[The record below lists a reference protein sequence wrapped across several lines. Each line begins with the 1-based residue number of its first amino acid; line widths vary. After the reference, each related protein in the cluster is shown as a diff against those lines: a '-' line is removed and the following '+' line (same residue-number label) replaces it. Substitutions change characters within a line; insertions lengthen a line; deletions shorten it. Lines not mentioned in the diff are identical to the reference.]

1 MAPLDATGR
10 VLWYTPSSAA
20 VAAAAAVSRS
30 GAKGNIPNESLPSSS
45 NNVSSLVAQTPAGN
59 TSSSPSSFLSP
70 AGKTATPEALLVASS
85 LLPCSSLSSP
95 TASAF
100 ISTSPSTSNSS
111 SSRNHSTTTARNAR
125 AIQQQGQITSA
136 AAGSNGNTA
145 TTANTISTRGGASH
159 DATSTDTRLAQN
171 DALSIYGPSFRNI
184 LCANPRG
191 RSLKKIVEMKAIQ
204 LQKRQARRALGQ
216 AQCQHR
222 DPEYSLHISA
232 RKETC
237 NNISERTASVMP
249 NDQLVTPWHTRF
261 LRGASNNID
270 ELNGSQTL
278 DGDVDDDDD
287 DEDLDADW
295 VKGMLAQMEGE
306 CYYADMPFE
315 LLHLVFGNFLRVS
328 MDNLKQL
335 AERKKA
341 KAIAIKAAEREL
353 EDRWAKTP
361 LLPGMAAS
369 TPGLSQKRHST
380 CTCNVCRRHQHS
392 SQPPSPSSTNSE
404 QQQYAPSTLPS
415 RRHTSPNTMHEQMP
429 TNGHQVLV
437 NQLASSPPS
446 SGYASASSADVPQY
460 PTHSDESDLYLG
472 DGGDSRSEFESEAY
486 SGEDDEDSEDHES
499 LGHLRRQDDLE
510 SVDDIVA
517 SLSISNGYQ
526 SGYSSDD
533 LDALSVESTDAME
546 QIDSDYE
553 SRVVQ
558 PSSDRSDHSLAIST
572 GYSIDGHSSSDS
584 RTRSSSS
591 SSSSTS
597 SALAGYTNIGRNN
610 YHRRF
615 RYHHHHHHTYSTPY
629 APRMDPSAPIYQRHC
644 NCDAY
649 TTRSGCASL
658 HQWTRGPQTFRKS
671 GINRIGDDQDEESTL
686 QELHRDQYFHPLTH
700 VALHSDL
707 YVCSLVNR
715 QWRLAALQLMWQSVV
730 LDSES
735 CRLELP
741 DTVDCTCHLSPR
753 SPTAY
758 GRRPASPSTFTT
770 YSTGSHKVNSSP
782 PMNTTSPSRSRHRAE
797 YSPLLFSSPLATIS
811 SSLSASSSSSST
823 TSPPRTPRCI
833 INPPQTRI
841 EAMLDSYLD
850 LYGLD
855 LAKNV
860 QTVELDLQLLSSWSL
875 SNGGNAIHIKRI
887 LQRLAPFNHLRL
899 VCSERPSSSEEDF
912 VTNFR
917 FVMEAHYGHIRH
929 LHLSPGFAI
938 SRAWAQ
944 EMDRMHA
951 LEKLTIE
958 SLNSMERVDYDWSRI
973 RVLVLHA
980 IVPSSLFGI
989 PRPIPISLTPPTPPP
1004 TPYNGHENGG
1014 SANSSVQSLMPVLA
1028 NTSMTSH
1035 DVTNGGSLSN
1045 NGTAAASQA
1054 LPLGTNIQASPHSLP
1069 ATDSTTIVNNTLQ
1082 NTSTVVVGTPHG
1094 TFFHLNGSSPT
1105 TSLLT
1110 FMPSSYTHPNLTQ
1123 YLLHHPVAKLVRQP
1137 RPGWWLWNSLRRLE
1151 VTIKN
1156 VVLPREWLQELVMVL
1171 SHRAQAENDLIR
1183 MHEQEANVF
1192 RRPKS
1197 QQESASLNISSS
1209 GSVPSKFESYQ
1220 EHMLEE
1226 RLHNTY
1232 GLGPRL
1238 EVIHL
1243 DCEVSHPHKEIFMD
1257 LMNQWGHQ
1265 LREFHFSQSAE
1276 LTDEFFWCCLQ
1287 RGKNL
1292 RRLSLGDSKGI
1303 TGEGVELGDYQ
1314 YHSTHDLSSS
1324 VRNVDGESKQPRRI
1338 TPNKTNSLESAIPA
1352 TLKQEDDRD
1361 HHHHSQATTGSIFP
1375 TPKEETKP
1383 EMKRVVQRVTIGWP
1397 RDFEELRLDQSRV
1410 RSECLI
1416 ALKQHCPGMR
1426 YKVRDIRWSKG
1437 QRKPDLS
1444 N

>member
-1 MAPLDATGR
+1 M
-10 VLWYTPSSAA
+10 
-20 VAAAAAVSRS
+20 
-30 GAKGNIPNESLPSSS
+30 
-45 NNVSSLVAQTPAGN
+45 
-59 TSSSPSSFLSP
+59 
-70 AGKTATPEALLVASS
+70 
-85 LLPCSSLSSP
+85 
-95 TASAF
+95 
-100 ISTSPSTSNSS
+100 
-111 SSRNHSTTTARNAR
+111 
-125 AIQQQGQITSA
+125 QQQGQITSA

-159 DATSTDTRLAQN
+159 DVTSTDTSLAQN

-204 LQKRQARRALGQ
+204 LQKRQTRRALSH
-216 AQCQHR
+216 AQYQHR
-222 DPEYSLHISA
+222 DPEYSLQISA

-237 NNISERTASVMP
+237 NNISERTASVIP
-249 NDQLVTPWHTRF
+249 NDQLVTPWYTRF
-261 LRGASNNID
+261 LRGASNNVN
-270 ELNGSQTL
+270 ELNGGQTL

-295 VKGMLAQMEGE
+295 IKGMLAQMEGE

-341 KAIAIKAAEREL
+341 KAMAIKAAEREL

-369 TPGLSQKRHST
+369 TPGLSQKRRST
-380 CTCNVCRRHQHS
+380 CTCNVCRHHQHS
-392 SQPPSPSSTNSE
+392 SQPSSPSSTYSE

-437 NQLASSPPS
+437 NHLASSPPS

-460 PTHSDESDLYLG
+460 PTHSDESDLYLD

-533 LDALSVESTDAME
+533 LDAQSVESTDTME
-546 QIDSDYE
+546 QIDRDFGITTITHI
-553 SRVVQ
+553 RLHMPQ
-558 PSSDRSDHSLAIST
+558 GWILQHQ
-572 GYSIDGHSSSDS
+572 
-584 RTRSSSS
+584 
-591 SSSSTS
+591 
-597 SALAGYTNIGRNN
+597 YTNAIATAMLTRRGR
-610 YHRRF
+610 
-615 RYHHHHHHTYSTPY
+615 
-629 APRMDPSAPIYQRHC
+629 D
-644 NCDAY
+644 
-649 TTRSGCASL
+649 
-658 HQWTRGPQTFRKS
+658 
-671 GINRIGDDQDEESTL
+671 
-686 QELHRDQYFHPLTH
+686 
-700 VALHSDL
+700 
-707 YVCSLVNR
+707 
-715 QWRLAALQLMWQSVV
+715 
-730 LDSES
+730 
-735 CRLELP
+735 
-741 DTVDCTCHLSPR
+741 
-753 SPTAY
+753 
-758 GRRPASPSTFTT
+758 
-770 YSTGSHKVNSSP
+770 
-782 PMNTTSPSRSRHRAE
+782 
-797 YSPLLFSSPLATIS
+797 
-811 SSLSASSSSSST
+811 
-823 TSPPRTPRCI
+823 
-833 INPPQTRI
+833 
-841 EAMLDSYLD
+841 AMLDSYLD

-875 SNGGNAIHIKRI
+875 SNGGNAIHVKRI
-887 LQRLAPFNHLRL
+887 IQRLAPFNHLRL

-929 LHLSPGFAI
+929 LHFSPGFAI

-1014 SANSSVQSLMPVLA
+1014 SAN
-1028 NTSMTSH
+1028 TSMTSH

-1045 NGTAAASQA
+1045 NGTAATNQA
-1054 LPLGTNIQASPHSLP
+1054 LPLGTNMQASPHSLP

-1123 YLLHHPVAKLVRQP
+1123 YLLHHHVTKLVRQP

-1197 QQESASLNISSS
+1197 QQDSASLNISSS
-1209 GSVPSKFESYQ
+1209 SSGSVPSRFESYQ

-1226 RLHNTY
+1226 RLRNTY

-1324 VRNVDGESKQPRRI
+1324 VRNVDGVSKQPSGI
-1338 TPNKTNSLESAIPA
+1338 APNKTNSLESAIPA
-1352 TLKQEDDRD
+1352 TLKLEDDRD
-1361 HHHHSQATTGSIFP
+1361 HHHHNQATTGSAFP

-1383 EMKRVVQRVTIGWP
+1383 EMKRVVQRVAIGWP